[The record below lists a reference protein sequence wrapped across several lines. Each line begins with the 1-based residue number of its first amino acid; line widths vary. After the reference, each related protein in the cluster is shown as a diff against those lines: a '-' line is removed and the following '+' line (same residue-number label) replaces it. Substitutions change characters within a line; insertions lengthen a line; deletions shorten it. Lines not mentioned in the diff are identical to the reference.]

1 MSVLRFMQGR
11 HNGETA
17 RVDYSINGQA
27 AI

>member
-1 MSVLRFMQGR
+1 LRFMQGR